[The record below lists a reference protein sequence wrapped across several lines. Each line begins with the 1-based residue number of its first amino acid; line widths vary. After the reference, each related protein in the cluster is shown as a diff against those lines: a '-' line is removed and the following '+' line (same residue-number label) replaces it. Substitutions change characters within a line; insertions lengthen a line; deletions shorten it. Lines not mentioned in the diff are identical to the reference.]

1 MSTIEL
7 SRSANAKAPPG
18 IAVTDAQFAA
28 LGLLNLAERA
38 VRLRGPLVTLT
49 LPGGRRLT
57 VLAGAAHAALWH
69 ERAEQFH
76 KNVDDPA
83 SGVAMTRAVLGPTLL
98 TSRAGPEWQE
108 MRREM
113 TRFLGLSKTWFL
125 GPLAEATEKLISDLI
140 EGGDVPLL
148 EHCIAWAIRA
158 ICEPLIW
165 ARALDA
171 VSRDLVHQLNAS
183 FLGMLS
189 KPGSGPD
196 CATLAHCD
204 TVMRRIALE
213 HGPDSIAAHVLKQ
226 NAGHAGCDVVKLRA
240 TVGGLLAASLHINAL
255 SLFWALVQI
264 AERPDLQETLCAE
277 AAPWG
282 LAPRRVADTPFAFA
296 CIREAQRLRP
306 VMAFIERQ
314 VAHGIE
320 IDGHELPAG
329 ETVLFS
335 PYLVQRGADWGNALH
350 FNPAHFAPG
359 TRHAPESFFPFGL
372 GPRMCPGTNLV
383 NQQLTFALSSVTGAV
398 RLAPD
403 PATRAG
409 DLVPMFRV
417 NLEPRGRVCLH
428 AAPR

>member
-7 SRSANAKAPPG
+7 PSPAKAAAPPG
-18 IAVTDAQFAA
+18 MAVTDAQFAA
-28 LGLLNLAERA
+28 LGLIKLAERA
-38 VRLRGPLVTLT
+38 VRLHGPVVTLT
-49 LPGGRRLT
+49 LPGGRRMT
-57 VLAGAAHAALWH
+57 VLARAAEAALWQD
-69 ERAEQFH
+69 RAELFH

-98 TSRAGPEWQE
+98 TSRAGPEWQD

-113 TRFLGLSKTWFL
+113 TRLLGLSKAWFL
-125 GPLAEATEKLISDLI
+125 RPLAEATEKLISDLTG
-140 EGGDVPLL
+140 GGDVPLL
-148 EHCIAWAIRA
+148 EHCIAWATRA
-158 ICEPLIW
+158 ICEPLIG

-171 VSRDLVHQLNAS
+171 ASRDLVHRLNAS

-189 KPGSGPD
+189 RPGSGPD
-196 CATLAHCD
+196 CATLEHYD
-204 TVMRRIALE
+204 KVMQRIAGE
-213 HGPDSIAAHVLKQ
+213 CGPESIAAHVLKENVGQ
-226 NAGHAGCDVVKLRA
+226 GGCDVVQLRG

-264 AERPDLQETLCAE
+264 AERPDLQERLCAE
-277 AAPWG
+277 AAPLG

-314 VAHGIE
+314 VAYGIE
-320 IDGHELPAG
+320 IDGYELPAG

-335 PYLVQRGADWGNALH
+335 PYLVQRGADWEDPLH
-350 FNPAHFAPG
+350 FDPARFAPG
-359 TRHAPESFFPFGL
+359 IRHAPGSYFPFGL
-372 GPRMCPGTNLV
+372 GPRICPGTNLV
-383 NQQLTFALSSVTGAV
+383 NQQLTFALSRVTGAL

-409 DLVPMFRV
+409 DLAPMFRV